1 MPFPVVVVN
10 SFDTATSG
18 ITLMNA
24 TPEGA
29 IENRNYP
36 RRYYNFNMVIT
47 QQFAFNDQT
56 TLQLTDNNSTNKYL
70 LIDRL
75 NKPIVAEE
83 LEQYAAMRRC
93 IPCQFD
99 SVTNT
104 IKVIFVKNDGTENE
118 VKGTTYSDSNNHTI
132 EKYELEENNT
142 KHIVEVD
149 KNNLDKDNIIIDANI
164 NDVKLVLQL
173 IIENKEYTK

>member
-29 IENRNYP
+29 IENRHYP

-104 IKVIFVKNDGTENE
+104 IKVLGCISPTC
-118 VKGTTYSDSNNHTI
+118 
-132 EKYELEENNT
+132 KY
-142 KHIVEVD
+142 
-149 KNNLDKDNIIIDANI
+149 IDEWVNPPTPTP
-164 NDVKLVLQL
+164 DP
-173 IIENKEYTK
+173 TP